1 MYTRDT
7 STIWALIY
15 VPFPFYCKGTF
26 YDAPAVDRSGSFDP
40 LTRAAVSFLYIVR
53 AKGQFP
59 SFISYV
65 PRDPLDISVSLGTG
79 YADLEWNKTHTYCP
93 VCCIFQL
100 YMCDDHSTYR
110 SQNLSSILSPSC
122 FAVCG
127 HHLSPRIAIAF
138 SLLSSCLLYTSPSP
152 RDRQKSRMP
161 SSA

>member
-79 YADLEWNKTHTYCP
+79 SVSYTHLTLP
-93 VCCIFQL
+93 
-100 YMCDDHSTYR
+100 TK
-110 SQNLSSILSPSC
+110 
-122 FAVCG
+122 A
-127 HHLSPRIAIAF
+127 
-138 SLLSSCLLYTSPSP
+138 
-152 RDRQKSRMP
+152 
-161 SSA
+161 